1 MSPSTHFPPKCPPV
15 IGVPMSS
22 ESDIGRHSIRV
33 RVRVRVGIRVRVR
46 TSARVE
52 VVVGFVVGVGV
63 GVGVRVRYATLQD
76 IAGTESWLEIDRYV
90 VLHFRVR
97 VTVRAIFGSQSR
109 SGG

>member
-1 MSPSTHFPPKCPPV
+1 
-15 IGVPMSS
+15 MSS
-22 ESDIGRHSIRV
+22 ESNIGRHSIRV

-52 VVVGFVVGVGV
+52 VVVGFVVGV